1 IDDGK
6 VPPSLRSQVRQLEED
21 AKRRQTRL
29 VRDVLDR
36 YLLDVHSVLRDV
48 LSRQLGSGS
57 ELVNVEVAD
66 EIERSAGG
74 GSAKT
79 TLGLLEAVQ
88 ETRARISGNVP
99 PLLAIEAL
107 LARLAVSQR

>member
-1 IDDGK
+1 
-6 VPPSLRSQVRQLEED
+6 SLRSQVRQLEED

-36 YLLDVHSVLRDV
+36 YLLDAHSVLRDV
-48 LSRQLGSGS
+48 LSRQLSTGS
-57 ELVNVEVAD
+57 ELVNVEVAP
-66 EIERSAGG
+66 EVEQTAAE
-74 GSAKT
+74 GSGRI

-88 ETRARISGNVP
+88 EARERISGNVP

-107 LARLAVSQR
+107 LARIAISLR